1 MIMYNCEYT
10 NNTSYTFSNP
20 LCDDFEN
27 INYVGVADENTMEKA
42 LTCRPVSD
50 KWIQLF
56 VPKILDIPEQKL
68 LMEGIVTV
76 NTCVEIIS
84 QRVIKTPAVTGYTNQ
99 AGVFVPGTEIS
110 NAECT
115 FLTGRKLIVEGIITQ
130 KIVYTALKEDQA
142 LHSAN
147 FMIPFSTF
155 IIVEADTPQSADFRI
170 YPYIEDVFVY
180 MLSERTIFSNNTLF
194 IKAAPVC

>member
-10 NNTSYTFSNP
+10 NSTNYTFSNP
-20 LCDDFEN
+20 LCDNFEN
-27 INYVGVADENTMEKA
+27 INYVGAADENTLEKA
-42 LTCRPVSD
+42 LTCSPISN
-50 KWIQLF
+50 KWVQMF
-56 VPKILDIPEQKL
+56 ETKIFDIPVQKPS
-68 LMEGIVTV
+68 MEGIVTV
-76 NTCVEIIS
+76 NTCVQIIS
-84 QRVIKTPAVTGYTNQ
+84 NRVIKTPVVTGYTNS
-99 AGVFVPGTEIS
+99 ADVLVPGTEIS

-130 KIVYTALKEDQA
+130 KIIYTSLAEDQA

-155 IIVEADTPQSADFRI
+155 IIVDADTPLSAEFRI
-170 YPYIEDVFVY
+170 YPYVEDVFVY

-194 IKAAPVC
+194 IKVAPVC